1 MASRYVKNIDLF
13 SLPFQFS
20 FGAQEKQKRTFL
32 GGVLSLGVICLSLA
46 YFIYLCYLYF
56 GNIVQP
62 TISVMD
68 EYSDSAF
75 NMDYMEDM
83 IAFRVVLA
91 NGMNLTDYEKMVG
104 KVYLSYVGDFRYTD
118 SAGNQKNKTFFAQ
131 PCVDPSLKG
140 YQCFNVKQLNGI
152 ETENFTFNY
161 DPSKTIQDK
170 LALYVAACIQDLLPQ
185 GQFCEVNP
193 LQYALVLYNVF
204 GYFETRIKLMQ
215 FNTKS
220 KKFEP
225 KIKTEQY
232 MFDESLAFYSK
243 YTFQKTDLKMIDGFI
258 VQSTV
263 HDSQLSDYS
272 RVDSAISQS
281 YLFQAFKQQIYGG
294 FYFMLGPNNL
304 DCSVQYPQFT
314 SLLAQFSSV
323 FNTLLMIGLIS
334 KMLAQ
339 TEIVQDFVSL
349 HLQVYYK
356 QTAAELLQE
365 QEKNNSQGK
374 EDKKD
379 NFSIYKSIQEQGF
392 KKKFK
397 DYLNI
402 STFQRIKMS
411 MTNSKNKVSDEQQS
425 KQMQMYKQILNESI
439 QSLDIYEMQK
449 ELLRVKI
456 MLRMMFSAEQYAALQ
471 LCGSRLN
478 LDNLESDQIQQPQS
492 RQESGTTN
500 IQIQQDQVSNSKPQN
515 TKNYIQPLTGQQI
528 QNDNQKAVFN
538 ITSINQ
544 IKQSKENNQHTSNH
558 LEVIDQIERDEVQFQ
573 KYLDLFLQN
582 NKIPTSEINKRI
594 VQSMISGNNMNQL
607 ANLNIENFDIESQK
621 QLLKQ

>member
-1 MASRYVKNIDLF
+1 
-13 SLPFQFS
+13 
-20 FGAQEKQKRTFL
+20 
-32 GGVLSLGVICLSLA
+32 
-46 YFIYLCYLYF
+46 
-56 GNIVQP
+56 
-62 TISVMD
+62 MD
-68 EYSDSAF
+68 EYSATPY
-75 NMDYMEDM
+75 NMDYIEDM

-140 YQCFNVKQLNGI
+140 YQCFNTQQLNGV
-152 ETENFTFNY
+152 ETDNFTFNY

-185 GQFCEVNP
+185 GQFCAVNP
-193 LQYALVLYNVF
+193 IEYAQVLYNVF

-220 KKFEP
+220 KKFET

-243 YTFQKTDLKMIDGFI
+243 YTFQKTDLKLIDGFVI
-258 VQSTV
+258 QSTV
-263 HDSQLSDYS
+263 HDSQLSDYT

-281 YLFQAFKQQIYGG
+281 YLFKAFKSQIYGG

-304 DCSVQYPQFT
+304 ECSVQYPQFT

-334 KMLAQ
+334 RMLAQ

-374 EDKKD
+374 K
-379 NFSIYKSIQEQGF
+379 NNYGIYKSIQEQGF

-411 MTNSKNKVSDEQQS
+411 MTNSKNKVQDQQQS

-478 LDNLESDQIQQPQS
+478 LDNLESDNLQQPQS

-500 IQIQQDQVSNSKPQN
+500 NQLQQDQVSNSKAQN
-515 TKNYIQPLTGQQI
+515 TKNYILPSTNQQI
-528 QNDNQKAVFN
+528 QNDNQNLAFN

-544 IKQSKENNQHTSNH
+544 IKQNKNNNSNISNH
-558 LEVIDQIERDEVQFQ
+558 LEVIDQIERDETQFQ
-573 KYLDLFLQN
+573 RYLDQFIQN
-582 NKIPTSEINKRI
+582 NKTPTSEINKRI
-594 VQSMISGNNMNQL
+594 IQSMINCNNVNQMP
-607 ANLNIENFDIESQK
+607 IENFDIESQK
-621 QLLKQ
+621 QLFKE

>member
-1 MASRYVKNIDLF
+1 MTSRYIKNLDLF

-32 GGVLSLGVICLSLA
+32 GGILSLGVILLSVA

-62 TISVMD
+62 TISIMD
-68 EYSDSAF
+68 EYSATPY
-75 NMDYMEDM
+75 NMDYIEDM

-140 YQCFNVKQLNGI
+140 YQCFNTQQLNGV
-152 ETENFTFNY
+152 ETDNFTFNY

-185 GQFCEVNP
+185 GQFCAVNP
-193 LQYALVLYNVF
+193 IEYAQVLYNVF

-220 KKFEP
+220 KKFET

-243 YTFQKTDLKMIDGFI
+243 YTFQKTDLKLIDGFVI
-258 VQSTV
+258 QSTV
-263 HDSQLSDYS
+263 HDSQLSDYT

-281 YLFQAFKQQIYGG
+281 YLFKAFKSQIYGG

-304 DCSVQYPQFT
+304 ECSVQYPQFT

-334 KMLAQ
+334 RMLAQ

-374 EDKKD
+374 K
-379 NFSIYKSIQEQGF
+379 NNYGIYKSIQEQGF

-411 MTNSKNKVSDEQQS
+411 MTNSKNKVQDQQQS

-478 LDNLESDQIQQPQS
+478 LDNLESDNLQQPQS

-500 IQIQQDQVSNSKPQN
+500 NQLQQDQVSNSKAQN
-515 TKNYIQPLTGQQI
+515 TKNYILPSTNQQI
-528 QNDNQKAVFN
+528 QNDNQNLAFN

-544 IKQSKENNQHTSNH
+544 IKQNKNNNSNISNH
-558 LEVIDQIERDEVQFQ
+558 LEVIDQIERDETQFQ
-573 KYLDLFLQN
+573 RYLDQFIQN
-582 NKIPTSEINKRI
+582 NKTPTSEINKRI
-594 VQSMISGNNMNQL
+594 IQSMINCNNVNQMP
-607 ANLNIENFDIESQK
+607 IENFDIESQK
-621 QLLKQ
+621 QLFKE